1 LGGLYLQRHNYGNL
15 AVTMK
20 QQERRT
26 ASPPAN
32 QKLKKQS
39 VNYGI
44 STEEKIL
51 YLLGVIVIVCVSA
64 FILSRYA
71 LISQYNYQI
80 ENTKE
85 QITVVQEQNSTL
97 QLKRD
102 ELSRRERI
110 LDIAQRELG
119 MTSKDST
126 VHVLSH

>member
-1 LGGLYLQRHNYGNL
+1 LQRHNYGNL

-26 ASPPAN
+26 ASPLAN
-32 QKLKKQS
+32 QKPKKQS

-80 ENTKE
+80 ENMKE